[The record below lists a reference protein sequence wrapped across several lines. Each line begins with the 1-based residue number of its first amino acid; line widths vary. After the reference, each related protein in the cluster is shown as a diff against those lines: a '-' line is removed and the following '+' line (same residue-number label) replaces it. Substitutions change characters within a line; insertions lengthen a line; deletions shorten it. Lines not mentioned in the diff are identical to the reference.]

1 MSPPSIIPRP
11 EPTPHGSGP
20 LDGLAR
26 QVIFRLLGKVSRGS
40 LTLLEKGSVF
50 PFGEPAGRAALQATV
65 TVHHP
70 RFYRSLLLA
79 GSRGL
84 GEAYVAGWWS
94 ADDLTGVVRLLTL
107 NLPLLEGS
115 LGPWAGLAAPVY
127 RVLQRPFRNTL
138 AGSRANI
145 AAHYDLG
152 NDFYALF
159 LDDTM
164 TYSCGI
170 FERQDS
176 TLKEASLAKY
186 DRICRKLDLNP
197 GDHVLEIGSGWG
209 GFAIHAAGRYGCRVT
224 TTTISQAQYG
234 LARERIAAAGLTDR
248 VTLLLKDYR
257 DLEGIYDKLVSIEM
271 IEAVGYE
278 YLDSFFRTCS
288 ELLKDDG
295 LMCLQAITI
304 ADQVF
309 DRYRRSYDFI
319 RSHVFPG
326 SCVTSVSAMTASL
339 ARATDLRLIHL
350 EDLTPH
356 YARTLKLWRERF
368 SANLDKVRGLGYPES
383 FIRLWEFYLCYCEGG
398 FAERYIGDVQL
409 VLAKPG
415 NRRPAILP
423 GSAPP
428 GALLL

>member
-1 MSPPSIIPRP
+1 MSPPSIIPRR
-11 EPTPHGSGP
+11 ESTPQASGP

-26 QVIFRLLGKVSRGS
+26 RVIFQLLGKVQRGS
-40 LTLLEKGSVF
+40 LTLVEKGSVF
-50 PFGEPAGRAALQATV
+50 TFGEPAGQATLQATV

-94 ADDLTGVVRLLTL
+94 ADDLTRVIRILTL
-107 NLPLLEGS
+107 NLHLLEDS
-115 LGPWAGLAAPVY
+115 LGQWIRLAAPFY
-127 RVLQRPFRNTL
+127 RFLQRPFRNTL
-138 AGSRANI
+138 ARSRANI

-159 LDDTM
+159 LDDTL

-170 FERQDS
+170 FEREDS

-186 DRICRKLDLNP
+186 DRICRKLALAP

-224 TTTISQAQYG
+224 TTTISQEQYD

-248 VTLLLKDYR
+248 VTLLLRDYR
-257 DLEGIYDKLVSIEM
+257 HLEGAYEKLVSIEM

-278 YLDSFFRTCS
+278 YWDTFFRACG
-288 ELLKDDG
+288 ERLKDHG

-309 DRYRRSYDFI
+309 ERYRRSYDFI
-319 RSHVFPG
+319 RSHLFPG
-326 SCVTSVSAMTASL
+326 SCLTSVAAMTASL

-356 YARTLKLWRERF
+356 YSRTLRLWRERF
-368 SANLDKVRGLGYPES
+368 FANLDKVRGLGYPES

-398 FAERYIGDVQL
+398 FAERYIGDVQM

-415 NRRPAILP
+415 YRE
-423 GSAPP
+423 APLTSTAP
-428 GALLL
+428 SR

>member
-1 MSPPSIIPRP
+1 MNSPSIIPRP
-11 EPTPHGSGP
+11 ESTRLASGP

-26 QVIFRLLGKVSRGS
+26 RVIFRLLGKVQRGS
-40 LTLLEKGSVF
+40 LTLVDKGSVF
-50 PFGEPAGRAALQATV
+50 SFGEPAGQSTLQATV

-94 ADDLTGVVRLLTL
+94 ADDLTRVIRILTL

-115 LGPWAGLAAPVY
+115 LGQWVRLAAPFY
-127 RVLQRPFRNTL
+127 RLLQRTFRNTL

-170 FERQDS
+170 FEREDS
-176 TLKEASLAKY
+176 TLEEASLAKY
-186 DRICRKLDLNP
+186 DRICRKLALAP
-197 GDHVLEIGSGWG
+197 SDHVLEIGAGWG
-209 GFAIHAAGRYGCRVT
+209 GFAIRAAGRYGCRVT

-257 DLEGIYDKLVSIEM
+257 HLEGNYDKLVSIEM

-278 YLDSFFRTCS
+278 YLDTFFRACS
-288 ELLKDDG
+288 DRLKDDG

-309 DRYRRSYDFI
+309 HRYRRSYDFI

-326 SCVTSVSAMTASL
+326 SCLTSMSAMTASL
-339 ARATDLRLIHL
+339 ARVTDLSLIHL

-356 YARTLKLWRERF
+356 YARTLRHWRERF
-368 SANLDKVRGLGYPES
+368 FANLDKVRALGYPES

-398 FAERYIGDVQL
+398 FEERYLGDVQL

-415 NRRPAILP
+415 NRR
-423 GSAPP
+423 APV
-428 GALLL
+428 LLA

>member
-1 MSPPSIIPRP
+1 M
-11 EPTPHGSGP
+11 EQ
-20 LDGLAR
+20 AR
-26 QVIFRLLGKVSRGS
+26 
-40 LTLLEKGSVF
+40 
-50 PFGEPAGRAALQATV
+50 LQATV
-65 TVHHP
+65 KVYHP
-70 RFYRSLLLA
+70 HFYRSLLLA

-94 ADDLTGVVRLLTL
+94 TDNLTAVIRVLTR
-107 NLPLLEGS
+107 NLHLLEGS
-115 LGPWAGLAAPVY
+115 LGQGVRLAAPVFQ
-127 RVLQRPFRNTL
+127 VLKRPFRNTL

-159 LDDTM
+159 LDDTL

-170 FERQDS
+170 FERENS
-176 TLKEASLAKY
+176 SLKEASLAKY
-186 DRICRKLDLNP
+186 DRICRKIDLRP
-197 GDHVLEIGSGWG
+197 DDHVLEIGSGWG
-209 GFAIHAAGRYGCRVT
+209 GFAIYAAGRYGCRVT
-224 TTTISQAQYG
+224 TTTISRAQYD
-234 LARERIAAAGLTDR
+234 LAKERVNTANLSDR
-248 VTLLLKDYR
+248 VTLLLEDYR
-257 DLEGIYDKLVSIEM
+257 HLKGTYDKLVSIEM

-278 YLDSFFRTCS
+278 YFDTFFRVCS
-288 ELLKDDG
+288 DHLKDDG

-326 SCVTSVSAMTASL
+326 SCLISVAAIAASL

-356 YARTLKLWRERF
+356 YVKTLRLWRARF
-368 SANLDKVRGLGYPES
+368 FANLDKVRALGYPES

-398 FAERYIGDVQL
+398 FAEHYIGDVQM
-409 VLAKPG
+409 VLSKPQC
-415 NRRPAILP
+415 RISPAL
-423 GSAPP
+423 
-428 GALLL
+428 ALSYPRSN

>member
-1 MSPPSIIPRP
+1 MNPATIIPQVDNR
-11 EPTPHGSGP
+11 EPSSGS
-20 LDGLAR
+20 LDRLAR
-26 QVIFRLLGKVSRGS
+26 RAAFWLLGKLQHGS
-40 LTLLEKGSVF
+40 LTLKENGQAF
-50 PFGEPAGRAALQATV
+50 TFGEPVFRARLQATV
-65 TVHHP
+65 IVHNPH
-70 RFYRSLLLA
+70 FYRSLLLA

-94 ADDLTGVVRLLTL
+94 ATDLTEVIRLLSR
-107 NLPLLEGS
+107 NLPLLERS
-115 LGPWAGLAAPVY
+115 LGRWVRLAAPFY

-170 FERQDS
+170 FEQENS

-186 DRICRKLDLNP
+186 DRLCQKLDLNP
-197 GDHVLEIGSGWG
+197 RDHVLEIGGGWG

-224 TTTISQAQYG
+224 TTTISQAQYD
-234 LARERIAAAGLTDR
+234 LARERLQTAGLANR
-248 VTLLLKDYR
+248 VTLLRKDYR
-257 DLEGIYDKLVSIEM
+257 ELEGTFDKLVSIEM
-271 IEAVGYE
+271 IEAVGFE
-278 YLDSFFRTCS
+278 YLDDFFRVCS
-288 ELLKDDG
+288 DRLKEDG
-295 LMCLQAITI
+295 LMGLQAITI
-304 ADQVF
+304 VDQVF

-326 SCVTSVSAMTASL
+326 SCLTSVAAAAASL
-339 ARATDLRLIHL
+339 ARATDLKIVHL
-350 EDLTPH
+350 EDITPH
-356 YARTLKLWRERF
+356 YARTLRLWRERF
-368 SANLDKVRGLGYPES
+368 FANLDKVRALGYPES

-398 FAERYIGDVQL
+398 FAERYIGDVQM

-415 NRRPAILP
+415 YR
-423 GSAPP
+423 GSLWPS
-428 GALLL
+428 GALPAQD

>member
-1 MSPPSIIPRP
+1 MSPPSIVPRQ
-11 EPTPHGSGP
+11 ESTRLPTGP
-20 LDGLAR
+20 LDRLAR
-26 QVIFRLLGKVSRGS
+26 RVIFRLLGKVQRGS
-40 LTLLEKGSVF
+40 LTLAENGHTFS
-50 PFGEPAGRAALQATV
+50 FGEPAGQATLQATV
-65 TVHHP
+65 TVRHP

-94 ADDLTGVVRLLTL
+94 ADDLTRVIRILTL

-115 LGPWAGLAAPVY
+115 QGQWVRLAAPIY
-127 RVLQRPFRNTL
+127 RSLHRPSRNTL

-170 FERQDS
+170 FESEDS

-186 DRICRKLDLNP
+186 DHICRKLALAP

-209 GFAIHAAGRYGCRVT
+209 GFAIYAAGRYGCRVT
-224 TTTISQAQYG
+224 TTTISHAQYD

-248 VTLLLKDYR
+248 VTLLLRDYR
-257 DLEGIYDKLVSIEM
+257 HLEGIYNKLVSIEM
-271 IEAVGYE
+271 VEAVGCE
-278 YLDSFFRTCS
+278 YFDTFFRVCS
-288 ELLKDDG
+288 DHLKDDG

-326 SCVTSVSAMTASL
+326 SCLTSVAAITSSL
-339 ARATDLRLIHL
+339 ARVSNLRLIHL
-350 EDLTPH
+350 EDLTRH
-356 YARTLKLWRERF
+356 YARTLRLWRERF
-368 SANLDKVRGLGYPES
+368 LANLDQVRALGYPDS

-398 FAERYIGDVQL
+398 FEERYIGDVQML
-409 VLAKPG
+409 LAKPDY
-415 NRRPAILP
+415 REAPLT
-423 GSAPP
+423 STAPP
-428 GALLL
+428 R

>member
-1 MSPPSIIPRP
+1 MRPSSLRSSQHPIALTGLR
-11 EPTPHGSGP
+11 P
-20 LDGLAR
+20 LDHLAR
-26 QVIFRLLGKVSRGS
+26 RIIFWLLESLQHGS
-40 LTLLEKGSVF
+40 LTLVENSQAF
-50 PFGEPAGRAALQATV
+50 PFREPMEQARLQATV
-65 TVHHP
+65 KVYHP

-94 ADDLTGVVRLLTL
+94 TDNLTAVIRVLTR
-107 NLPLLEGS
+107 NLHLLEGS
-115 LGPWAGLAAPVY
+115 LGQGVRLAAPVFQ
-127 RVLQRPFRNTL
+127 VLKRPFRNTL

-159 LDDTM
+159 LDDTL

-170 FERQDS
+170 FERENS
-176 TLKEASLAKY
+176 SLKEASLAKY
-186 DRICRKLDLNP
+186 DRICRKIDLKP
-197 GDHVLEIGSGWG
+197 DDHVLEIGSGWG
-209 GFAIHAAGRYGCRVT
+209 GFAIYAAGRYGCRVT
-224 TTTISQAQYG
+224 TTTISRAQYD
-234 LARERIAAAGLTDR
+234 LAKERVNTANLSDR
-248 VTLLLKDYR
+248 VTLLLEDYR
-257 DLEGIYDKLVSIEM
+257 HLKGAYDKLVSIEM

-278 YLDSFFRTCS
+278 YFDTFFRVCS
-288 ELLKDDG
+288 DRLKDDG

-326 SCVTSVSAMTASL
+326 SCLISVAAIAASL

-356 YARTLKLWRERF
+356 YVKTLRLWRARF
-368 SANLDKVRGLGYPES
+368 FANLNKVRALGYPES

-398 FAERYIGDVQL
+398 FAEHYIGDVQM
-409 VLAKPG
+409 VLSKPQC
-415 NRRPAILP
+415 RISPAL
-423 GSAPP
+423 
-428 GALLL
+428 ALSYPRSN

>member
-11 EPTPHGSGP
+11 ESTRLASGP
-20 LDGLAR
+20 LDGLALR
-26 QVIFRLLGKVSRGS
+26 MIFRLLGKLQRGS
-40 LTLLEKGSVF
+40 LTLSENGQAF
-50 PFGEPAGRAALQATV
+50 RFGEPEGQAALQATV

-94 ADDLTGVVRLLTL
+94 ADDLTRVIRILTL

-115 LGPWAGLAAPVY
+115 LGPWVRLAAPIC
-127 RVLQRPFRNTL
+127 RFLQRPFRNTL

-170 FERQDS
+170 FEREDS

-186 DRICRKLDLNP
+186 DRICRKLALAP

-209 GFAIHAAGRYGCRVT
+209 GFAIHVAGRYGCRVT
-224 TTTISQAQYG
+224 TTTISQAQYD
-234 LARERIAAAGLTDR
+234 LARERIAAAALTDR

-257 DLEGIYDKLVSIEM
+257 HLEGTYDKLVSIEM
-271 IEAVGYE
+271 IEAVGYD
-278 YLDSFFRTCS
+278 YIDSFSRACS
-288 ELLKDDG
+288 ERLKDDG

-309 DRYRRSYDFI
+309 HRYRRSYDFI

-326 SCVTSVSAMTASL
+326 SCLTSVAAMTESL
-339 ARATDLRLIHL
+339 ARVTDLRLIHL

-356 YARTLKLWRERF
+356 YARTLRLWRQRF
-368 SANLDKVRGLGYPES
+368 FANLDQVRALGYPES
-383 FIRLWEFYLCYCEGG
+383 FIRLWEFYLCYCEAG
-398 FAERYIGDVQL
+398 FMEEHIGDKQL
-409 VLAKPG
+409 LLAKPAY
-415 NRRPAILP
+415 RQSLQ
-423 GSAPP
+423 
-428 GALLL
+428 ALSG